1 MSAKSTIE
9 WTDATWNPVTGCT
22 KVSQGCKNCYAETW
36 ANRKM
41 GEFSKD
47 KNRGFKDIVLHE
59 DKLEIPLRWRKPR
72 KIFVNSMSDLFHK
85 DIPEHFIDKVFA
97 IMILSPRHTFQIL
110 TKRPERMKEYF
121 DKGRER
127 LVVDWI
133 NASYEMGLA
142 DKNDDPDIA
151 ACQIFNSVKR
161 KYPFQNI
168 WLGVSVED
176 QKTADERI
184 PILLQVP
191 AAVSWISAE
200 PLLGEINLKKK
211 WMQIM
216 SEGQFLNDVE
226 CGIKPEILD
235 WVVVGGESGHKAR
248 LMHPD
253 WVRRIKA
260 DCDSAKVPFFF
271 KQWGE
276 WVDPTQIPDYDYHIK
291 YAEKIEINNRNYY
304 KLGKSVS
311 KNFIDG
317 KQYLEMPITLN

>member
-47 KNRGFKDIVLHE
+47 KNRGFTDIICHG
-59 DKLEIPLRWRKPR
+59 DKLNIPSKWQKPKR
-72 KIFVNSMSDLFHK
+72 IFVNSMSDLFHEEV
-85 DIPEHFIDKVFA
+85 PFGFIDKVFQV
-97 IMILSPRHTFQIL
+97 IEKCERHTFQIL
-110 TKRPERMKEYF
+110 TKRPERMQEFFRKAPW
-121 DKGRER
+121 R
-127 LVVDWI
+127 L
-133 NASYEMGLA
+133 
-142 DKNDDPDIA
+142 KN
-151 ACQIFNSVKR
+151 V
-161 KYPFQNI
+161 

-176 QKTADERI
+176 QKTADKRI

-191 AAVSWISAE
+191 AVVRWISAE
-200 PLLGEINLKKK
+200 PLLGEIDLNA
-211 WMQIM
+211 
-216 SEGQFLNDVE
+216 FLGVPQNEKDFFRDL
-226 CGIKPEILD
+226 IKLD
-235 WVVVGGESGHKAR
+235 WVVVGGESGSKAR
-248 LMHPD
+248 PINYF
-253 WVRRIKA
+253 WVKRILHSCIA
-260 DCDSAKVPFFF
+260 TNVPFFF
-271 KQWGE
+271 KQWGQ

-291 YAEKIEINNRNYY
+291 YAEKIEMNNRNYY